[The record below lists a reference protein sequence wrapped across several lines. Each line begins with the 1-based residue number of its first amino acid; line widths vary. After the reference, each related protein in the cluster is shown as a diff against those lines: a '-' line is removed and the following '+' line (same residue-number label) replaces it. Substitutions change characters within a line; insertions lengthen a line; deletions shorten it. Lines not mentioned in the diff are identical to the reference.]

1 MTATSEHADWTRT
14 VPQPVAE
21 AVARVRAALA
31 DQGFGVITEID
42 MSATLREKIG
52 AEIEDYV
59 VLGACNP
66 VLAHAALQQ
75 DRSIGLLLPCNVVV
89 RALPDGSRVE
99 VADPGTLVGL
109 TGRAEL
115 EPVAAEATRRLQ
127 AVLAALGG
135 DS

>member
-1 MTATSEHADWTRT
+1 MTATSERADWART